1 MEPIKDLNRLH
12 PKVKELAEKLLEKCK
27 EEGLNI
33 GISET
38 YRTVERQ
45 DYLYEQGRTRAGS
58 IITYARGSSKSS
70 YHQWGL
76 AFDVFQNIRGK
87 EYDLGVLKR
96 VGEIGES
103 IGLEW
108 GGRFKGFVDT
118 PHFQY
123 TFGLTIQELNEG
135 KRPPEDTIKEE
146 QLSHDEAYLQAVEI
160 LASKG
165 IIGMTDLWKE
175 KKYKPKHVDSLI
187 IKMARIL
194 KEQKS

>member
-1 MEPIKDLNRLH
+1 MQPIRDLNKLH
-12 PKVKELAEKLLEKCK
+12 PKVEALAKKLLEKCE
-27 EEGLNI
+27 EEGLKI

-45 DYLYEQGRTRAGS
+45 DYLYEQGRTRPGN

-76 AFDVFQNIRGK
+76 AFDVFQNIKGK
-87 EYDLGVLKR
+87 EYDPDVLKR

-135 KRPPEDTIKEE
+135 KRPPEETIEE
-146 QLSHDEAYLQAVEI
+146 EDLTHDEAYLRAVEI
-160 LASKG
+160 LEDEG
-165 IIGMTDLWKE
+165 IIGMTELWKE
-175 KKYKPKHVDSLI
+175 RKYKQIHVDSLI
-187 IKMARIL
+187 IKMARIFQ
-194 KEQKS
+194 E